1 MLPDTPHP
9 VVPASFLRR
18 GLLTVVA
25 LALAL
30 PVSIVFARTHMVE
43 EGDTLAGIAA
53 THGMTLEDLS
63 TLNGIENPD
72 LIYAGQPLLLSGG
85 GAESTAAVPTSGRIH
100 SVSAGETLSSIA
112 DYYGFALDE
121 LLTLNGIGDA
131 NYIWEGQELAL
142 PASHYAPAPVSRADA
157 ELILR
162 AAADE
167 FGIDQSLILGL
178 AWLES
183 GWNQSLTSW
192 VGAVGV
198 MQLMPTTAAWALEY
212 LAPDAVYW
220 ETSTA
225 DNARLGTA
233 VFAHMLAQ
241 AGWDVELAL
250 AFYYQGWYSIE
261 LFGIFEETHLYVANV
276 LSLAT
281 EFS

>member
-9 VVPASFLRR
+9 VAPASFLRR
-18 GLLTVVA
+18 GLLAVVA

-53 THGMTLEDLS
+53 ANGMSLEALS
-63 TLNGIENPD
+63 ALNGIEDPD
-72 LIYAGQPLLLSGG
+72 LIYAGQPLLLSGAG
-85 GAESTAAVPTSGRIH
+85 ESTAAAPSSGRTH
-100 SVSAGETLSSIA
+100 AVSAGETLSSIA
-112 DYYGFALDE
+112 DYYGFTLDE
-121 LLTLNGIGDA
+121 LLTLNGLEDA

-162 AAADE
+162 SAADE

-183 GWNQSLTSW
+183 GWNQSMTSW

-212 LAPDAVYW
+212 LAPDAVNW
-220 ETSTA
+220 ETSTSH
-225 DNARLGTA
+225 NARLGTA

-250 AFYYQGWYSIE
+250 AYYYQGWYSID
-261 LFGIFEETHLYVANV
+261 LFGIFDETHLYVANV
-276 LSLAT
+276 LSLAA
-281 EFS
+281 EFG